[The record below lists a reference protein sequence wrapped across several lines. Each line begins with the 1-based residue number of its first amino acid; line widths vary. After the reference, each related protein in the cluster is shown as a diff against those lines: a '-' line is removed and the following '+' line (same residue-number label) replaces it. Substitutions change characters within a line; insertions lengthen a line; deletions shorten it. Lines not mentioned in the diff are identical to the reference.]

1 MNEDIKMIMDELRE
15 SAQKS
20 LNHVFTELAKL
31 RAGRA
36 TPSMLDSVMVEYYG
50 SKVPLSQVAN
60 INTPDAKTIIVK
72 PWEKGMLEEISQI
85 VPFFAGVKWDELG
98 QNGKQ
103 WPVKPNGE
111 DTQMLHIEEF
121 KNGKGQF
128 AFYSFSESKELEKYS
143 KDFPYIITT
152 NRELEHYNCGAM
164 TRRTGNVDILTE
176 DVLLIHPD
184 DAKKEDAPAEAM
196 EGEAPPAE

>member
-60 INTPDAKTIIVK
+60 VNTPDAKTIIVK
-72 PWEKGMLEEISQI
+72 PWEEISKAIMYANLGLNPQNDGEQVI
-85 VPFFAGVKWDELG
+85 INVP
-98 QNGKQ
+98 
-103 WPVKPNGE
+103 P
-111 DTQMLHIEEF
+111 
-121 KNGKGQF
+121 
-128 AFYSFSESKELEKYS
+128 
-143 KDFPYIITT
+143 
-152 NRELEHYNCGAM
+152 
-164 TRRTGNVDILTE
+164 LTE
-176 DVLLIHPD
+176 ERRLGIVKQAKAENEHGKIGLRGARKDAIDMIKLLQKD
-184 DAKKEDAPAEAM
+184 GLSEDMAKDAEADVQKVI
-196 EGEAPPAE
+196 ESYSVRIDEAIVVKEKEIMTI

>member
-72 PWEKGMLEEISQI
+72 PWEKGMLEEIGKAIMYANIGLNPQNDGEQVI
-85 VPFFAGVKWDELG
+85 INVP
-98 QNGKQ
+98 
-103 WPVKPNGE
+103 P
-111 DTQMLHIEEF
+111 
-121 KNGKGQF
+121 
-128 AFYSFSESKELEKYS
+128 
-143 KDFPYIITT
+143 
-152 NRELEHYNCGAM
+152 
-164 TRRTGNVDILTE
+164 LTE
-176 DVLLIHPD
+176 ERRLGIVKLAKAENEHGKIGLRGARKDAIDMIKLLQKD
-184 DAKKEDAPAEAM
+184 GLSEDMAKDAEADVQKVIESYSM
-196 EGEAPPAE
+196 RIDEAIVIKEKEIMTI